1 MGMVYRAEHLR
12 LGRTVALKV
21 LATELASDQ
30 GFRERFERE
39 SRLAALID
47 HPNIIPVYEEGEAD
61 GLLFIA
67 MRWVEG
73 SDLREILER
82 EGPLDPER
90 VVVLIE
96 QVAAALDAAHE
107 RGLLHRD
114 VKPGNVLVTAGARQ
128 TEHVY
133 LTDFGIAKLMSAS
146 ALTRTGSFLGTPDYA
161 APEQF
166 EGKELDPRADVYALG
181 CLLFHCLSGHRPFER
196 TEEVAV
202 MYAHLNEPPPA
213 ISTVRQDVPRAFDD
227 VIARAMAKRRDDR
240 YPTCLEVALAARAA
254 LRGQAGR
261 TAVDTAAAAAAA
273 ATIAAASDTAEA
285 VSPVTEPPLT
295 PPTTPAAPA
304 VTPTPP
310 TTPATPVVSSPTTPA
325 GSPTPYPPAAPAPA
339 PPRPPAAPP
348 APEAQPEKPGRR
360 RRWPL
365 VAGAA
370 VVAIVAGAAI
380 GAVLATRGGGEEA
393 TTAVQPAS
401 PGGTPGATTAGQ
413 TPPPAAPPAEPPP
426 ATAPP
431 ASPPAQAALELQ
443 WTPVAADAL
452 GGAGAQ
458 QILRT
463 TTLPSGTVV
472 AVGTVGLDV
481 DRDGVIWRIP
491 NAGTSPAVEFEPLG
505 GSGEEVMFG
514 VAPVGDSGF
523 AAVGYRQPEPPP
535 ADTDA
540 AVWLSTGGAAQIV
553 TEGLA
558 AEGYQKMNRVT
569 AGPGGELVAVGT
581 AGPGY
586 GNGAVPLPTDAAAWS
601 STDGGASWS
610 RNGDEGLVKDGY
622 QEMRGVVAFGGGF
635 VGVGYDTGDA
645 AVWQSDG
652 STWTQLGAQPDL
664 VPGGDIA
671 ELDMRDV
678 AAWQNGLVAVGEVRT
693 SDGDENGAVW
703 LSPDGQ
709 TWTLVTN
716 EDVFGGSDD
725 QRLQGVAA
733 GDFGIVA
740 VGCSGCRSD
749 AVTPVV
755 WTSVDG
761 QTWTRTDGDQ
771 LPTQGS
777 RAQLA
782 TISQVGTTLVAAGSE
797 QGRGVFDA
805 TVWTAPLPG

>member
-1 MGMVYRAEHLR
+1 
-12 LGRTVALKV
+12 
-21 LATELASDQ
+21 
-30 GFRERFERE
+30 
-39 SRLAALID
+39 
-47 HPNIIPVYEEGEAD
+47 
-61 GLLFIA
+61 
-67 MRWVEG
+67 
-73 SDLREILER
+73 
-82 EGPLDPER
+82 
-90 VVVLIE
+90 
-96 QVAAALDAAHE
+96 
-107 RGLLHRD
+107 
-114 VKPGNVLVTAGARQ
+114 VTAGARHS
-128 TEHVY
+128 EHVY

-213 ISTVRQDVPRAFDD
+213 ISTLRQDVPRAFDD

-240 YPTCLEVALAARAA
+240 YPTCPEVALAARAA
-254 LRGQAGR
+254 LRGEAGR

-325 GSPTPYPPAAPAPA
+325 EAPTPSPPAAPAPA

-365 VAGAA
+365 VAGVAI
-370 VVAIVAGAAI
+370 VVIVAGAAI
-380 GAVLATRGGGEEA
+380 GAVLATRGGGEAA
-393 TTAVQPAS
+393 TTTQPVA
-401 PGGTPGATTAGQ
+401 PGGTPGAATTSQ
-413 TPPPAAPPAEPPP
+413 TAPPSAPPAEQPP
-426 ATAPP
+426 ATA
-431 ASPPAQAALELQ
+431 PPAQAALELQ

-463 TTLPSGTVV
+463 TALPSGTVV
-472 AVGTVGLDV
+472 AVGTVGLDL
-481 DRDGVIWRIP
+481 DRDGVIWRIQS
-491 NAGTSPAVEFEPLG
+491 ADTSPAVEFEPLG

-514 VAPVGDSGF
+514 VAPVGDAGF

-558 AEGYQKMNRVT
+558 AQGFQKMNRVT

-586 GNGAVPLPTDAAAWS
+586 GTGAIPLPTDAAAWS
-601 STDGGASWS
+601 STDGGAAWS

-622 QEMRGVVAFGGGF
+622 QEMRSVVAFGSGF
-635 VGVGYDTGDA
+635 VGVGYDTG
-645 AVWQSDG
+645 
-652 STWTQLGAQPDL
+652 
-664 VPGGDIA
+664 
-671 ELDMRDV
+671 
-678 AAWQNGLVAVGEVRT
+678 
-693 SDGDENGAVW
+693 NGAVW
-703 LSPDGQ
+703 HSPDGQ

-725 QRLQGVAA
+725 QRLQGVTA

-771 LPTQGS
+771 LPSQGS
-777 RAQLA
+777 RGQLA

-797 QGRGVFDA
+797 QGPGDFDA